1 MRLWAAHAIFAT
13 ILVGSL
19 AAREQAAK
27 PLDDS
32 LSLLEPAVLRVAG
45 SQGWGFR
52 EYRTNSGMVSR
63 TLVFEAPGCSQPV
76 EVSLRLSTF
85 EEQTVMESAPEP
97 GYLRRYIYFDQTWDT
112 PDPRAAVVQRKKYAA
127 LATFGLTKYTPS
139 WHLLQVEAPANCRA
153 AKAIDW
159 RSIWN
164 RDELAAAQASADAAP
179 KQ

>member
-1 MRLWAAHAIFAT
+1 VWPAHAIFAT

-27 PLDDS
+27 PIDDS

-45 SQGWGFR
+45 SRGWGFR

-85 EEQTVMESAPEP
+85 EEETLAESAPEP

-112 PDPRAAVVQRKKYAA
+112 PDPRAAVVQRMKYAA

-139 WHLLQVEAPANCRA
+139 WYLLQVEAPPNCRA
-153 AKAIDW
+153 AKATDW

-164 RDELAAAQASADAAP
+164 RDDLAAAQASADAAP

>member
-1 MRLWAAHAIFAT
+1 VRVWPAHAIFAT

-27 PLDDS
+27 PIDDS

-45 SQGWGFR
+45 SRGWGFR

-85 EEQTVMESAPEP
+85 EEETLAESAPEP

-112 PDPRAAVVQRKKYAA
+112 PDPRAAVVQRMKYAA

-139 WHLLQVEAPANCRA
+139 WYLLQVEAPPNCRA
-153 AKAIDW
+153 AKATDW

-164 RDELAAAQASADAAP
+164 RDDLAAAQASADAAP